1 VTEKP
6 GTIAA
11 DWENRVIYICT
22 YLTGTWLNTRT
33 GELEAC
39 GDEAIA
45 ERCELIRPVP

>member
-1 VTEKP
+1 VSERP

-11 DWENRVIYICT
+11 GWESRVVWIRSYED
-22 YLTGTWLNTRT
+22 GAWLSTRT

-39 GDEAIA
+39 GDEAMA